1 MVVRQTPTTRI
12 PSPLPGLRS
21 PFPPA
26 SAVDQTPDAS
36 FGALYAQHR
45 TPAFR
50 LAYLL
55 CGDADRAEEA
65 VAEAFS
71 RVYPHW
77 RTGRVADAGA
87 YLRRAVVNEL
97 RTRGRRRLL
106 ELREERRP
114 DVDRT
119 TVEDVAQQA
128 VERDRIRIAL
138 AALPIRQRAAV
149 VLRFYEDLPE
159 AQVAAALGISVGTV
173 KSSVSRG
180 LARLR
185 AALQEEEP

>member
-1 MVVRQTPTTRI
+1 M
-12 PSPLPGLRS
+12 LD
-21 PFPPA
+21 PA
-26 SAVDQTPDAS
+26 GDAGQAPDGS

-45 TPAFR
+45 TPALR

-71 RVYPHW
+71 RVYPRW
-77 RTGRVADAGA
+77 RTGKVAEPGS
-87 YLRRAVVNEL
+87 YVRRAVVNEL

-106 ELREERRP
+106 ELREERRQT
-114 DVDRT
+114 VDRT
-119 TVEDVAQQA
+119 TLDDVAQQA
-128 VERDRIRIAL
+128 VERDRIQIAL

-180 LARLR
+180 LTRLR